1 MAFNKFNKEK
11 AEFQETVISINRCT
25 AVTKGG
31 KNLSFSA
38 LVAVGNGKG
47 TVGFGFGKAREV
59 PMAIGK
65 AIKDAMKQTI
75 QIPFGRDGDTLPHE
89 VMGHYGASRVFMKP
103 ASPGTGIKAGGPVRV
118 VLGAAGVKNVLTKC
132 YGSRNPIN
140 VVKAT
145 IEGLKMLRTNE
156 QVEKLRGSKA
166 E

>member
-1 MAFNKFNKEK
+1 MAYIKEK
-11 AEFQETVISINRCT
+11 PEFQETVININRCT

-47 TVGFGFGKAREV
+47 TVGYGFGKAREV
-59 PMAIGK
+59 PMAVSK

-75 QIPFGRDGDTLPHE
+75 QIPFGRDGKTLPHE
-89 VMGHYGASRVFMKP
+89 VIGRFGASRVFMKP
-103 ASPGTGIKAGGPVRV
+103 ASGGTGIKAGGPVRV
-118 VLGAAGVKNVLTKC
+118 VLEAVGIKNVLTKC

-145 IEGLKMLRTNE
+145 INGLKMLRTKE
-156 QVEKLRGSKA
+156 QVEKLRGIKVG
-166 E
+166 

>member
-1 MAFNKFNKEK
+1 MASNKEK
-11 AEFQETVISINRCT
+11 TEFQETVININRCT

-38 LVAVGNGKG
+38 LVAVGDGRG
-47 TVGFGFGKAREV
+47 TVGCGFGKAREV
-59 PMAIGK
+59 PMAISK

-75 QIPFGRDGDTLPHE
+75 QIPFSRDGDTLPHE
-89 VMGHYGASRVFMKP
+89 VMGRYGASRVFMKP
-103 ASPGTGIKAGGPVRV
+103 ASDGTGIKAGGPVRV
-118 VLGAAGVKNVLTKC
+118 VLESVGIKNVLSKC

-145 IEGLKMLRTNE
+145 INGLQMLRTRE
-156 QVEKLRGSKA
+156 QVEKLRGLRV

>member
-1 MAFNKFNKEK
+1 MAYNKEK
-11 AEFQETVISINRCT
+11 PEFQETVININRCT

-47 TVGFGFGKAREV
+47 TVGYGFGKAREV
-59 PMAIGK
+59 PMAVSK

-75 QIPFGRDGDTLPHE
+75 QIPFGRDGNTIPHE
-89 VMGHYGASRVFMKP
+89 VIGRFGASRVFMKP
-103 ASPGTGIKAGGPVRV
+103 ASGGTGIKAGGPVRV
-118 VLGAAGVKNVLTKC
+118 VLEAVGVKNVLTKC

-145 IEGLKMLRTNE
+145 INGLKMLRTKE
-156 QVEKLRGSKA
+156 QVEKLRGIKVG
-166 E
+166 